1 MSNQIFNVLQSDWLK
16 FLMHINV
23 KSPTQESYFAEFAR
37 VGGLRFFAS
46 TTVNQRRIQE
56 ASPDKLLFKNVQL
69 TVRTRLRQYLKVCFP
84 SKGKIITVA
93 PLHHGHVWDRRKWPL

>member
-1 MSNQIFNVLQSDWLK
+1 
-16 FLMHINV
+16 MHINV

-56 ASPDKLLFKNVQL
+56 ASPDKLLLKNVQL
-69 TVRTRLRQYLKVCFP
+69 KVRTCLRQYFEGLF
-84 SKGKIITVA
+84 SFQG
-93 PLHHGHVWDRRKWPL
+93 